1 MNKEEKAIFYLAI
14 NKTTNAVEFISHEPL
29 EENDDI
35 YGFLIEE
42 DVLSFCHN
50 HPRLTEGGYFLLDN
64 EIVEN
69 VEETQKCLAN
79 HEKMRL
85 RELREKECFAIVNR
99 GQLWYASLTV
109 TQMLELTN
117 WYKAWLDVTDTL
129 TPPQKPE
136 WLE

>member
-42 DVLSFCHN
+42 DVLSFCHS

-64 EIVEN
+64 EVIEN
-69 VEETQKCLAN
+69 AEETQKCLAN
-79 HEKMRL
+79 SEKTRL

-99 GQLWYASLTV
+99 GQLWYTSLTV

-129 TPPQKPE
+129 TPPQKPG